1 MEDYNHLIACLN
13 SDSHPPRTVVD
24 NLFVP
29 KEIIITSLNHGY
41 QVRVGCQTFAFENEQ
56 IMLNNIKE
64 YLKSPQKVTDQW
76 FKTKKLPINK

>member
-1 MEDYNHLIACLN
+1 MEDYNRLMTDAPSNLR
-13 SDSHPPRTVVD
+13 PPNIVED

-29 KEIIITSLNHGY
+29 IEIVITSLNHGY

-56 IMLNNIKE
+56 TMLNNIKA
-64 YLKSPQKVTDQW
+64 YLKNPQIVAENW